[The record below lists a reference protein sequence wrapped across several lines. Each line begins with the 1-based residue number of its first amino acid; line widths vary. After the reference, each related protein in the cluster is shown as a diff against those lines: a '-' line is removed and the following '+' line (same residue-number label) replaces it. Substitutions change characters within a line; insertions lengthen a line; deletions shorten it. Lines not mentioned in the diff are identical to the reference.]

1 MSRFFL
7 SLVSLV
13 VLQTSGWAQTP
24 VSPQSP
30 PAAADPYELIPVAD
44 DQTVIE
50 AKSLILQAG
59 VLGTA
64 QSQAQPGQRPL
75 GPGSS
80 MADLATDMPN
90 AFRCYG
96 FVLGVGEKLRLRL
109 QGQTEGRIF
118 MKFLPKRPAD
128 AMASQVRR
136 ANLMPAPSRAS
147 RIEITNIM
155 DKPYQV
161 ALMLY
166 GQANYPYTLVIE
178 RTKKK

>member
-1 MSRFFL
+1 MPRVFL

-13 VLQTSGWAQTP
+13 VLQSSGWAQTP
-24 VSPQSP
+24 VTPPSPQP
-30 PAAADPYELIPVAD
+30 EENPYELVPVAD

-50 AKSLILQAG
+50 AKSLILQTG

-64 QSQAQPGQRPL
+64 QSQTLPGQRPL
-75 GPGSS
+75 GPGSG
-80 MADLATDMPN
+80 MADLAADMPN

-96 FVLGVGEKLRLRL
+96 FILGAGEKLRLRL
-109 QGQTEGRIF
+109 QGQTGGRIF

-136 ANLMPAPSRAS
+136 ANLMPAPSRAA
-147 RIEITNIM
+147 RIEITNVT

-178 RTKKK
+178 RTKK